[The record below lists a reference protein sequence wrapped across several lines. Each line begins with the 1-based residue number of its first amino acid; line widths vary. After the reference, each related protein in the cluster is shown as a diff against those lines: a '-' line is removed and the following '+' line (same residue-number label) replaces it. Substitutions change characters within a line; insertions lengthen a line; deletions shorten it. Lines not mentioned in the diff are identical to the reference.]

1 MKFDKVLTGRRSIR
15 RWSDTPITHEEIK
28 KVLKAAQL
36 APSWKNSQSARF
48 YVVTQD
54 SLLEQLKENGLPPFN
69 QNNSDKAP
77 CLIVACFEVNK
88 SGLGADGKYAN
99 ECEEGWSYFDL
110 GLAVENMCLEAYN
123 LGLGTLIM
131 GIRNA
136 EAIRTMLHIPENQK
150 ICAVIALGTPNIDP
164 PKPKRLK
171 LKETAVFFE

>member
-1 MKFDKVLTGRRSIR
+1 MKFDKVLEGRRSIR
-15 RWSDTPITHEEIK
+15 RWTDQPIEHDELK
-28 KVLKAAQL
+28 KILKAAQL

-54 SLLEQLKENGLPPFN
+54 TLLAQLKENGLPPFN
-69 QNNSDKAP
+69 QKNAEKAP
-77 CLIVACFEVNK
+77 CLIIACFELGK
-88 SGLGADGKYAN
+88 SGLGADGQFAN

-110 GLAVENMCLEAYN
+110 GLAVENICLEAYQ

-136 EAIRTMLHIPENQK
+136 EAIRTMLHIPESQQ
-150 ICAVIALGTPNIDP
+150 ICAVIALGTPDIDP

-171 LKETAVFFE
+171 LKETTVFFE

>member
-1 MKFDKVLTGRRSIR
+1 MKFDKVLEGRRSIR
-15 RWSDTPITHEEIK
+15 RWTDQPIEHDKLK
-28 KVLKAAQL
+28 KILKAAQL

-54 SLLEQLKENGLPPFN
+54 TLLAQLKENGLPPFN
-69 QNNSDKAP
+69 QKNAEKAP
-77 CLIVACFEVNK
+77 CLIVACFESGK
-88 SGLGADGKYAN
+88 SGLGTDGRFAN

-110 GLAVENMCLEAYN
+110 GLAVENICLEAYQ

-136 EAIRTMLHIPENQK
+136 EAIRTMLHIPESQQ
-150 ICAVIALGTPNIDP
+150 ICAVIALGTPDIDP

-171 LKETAVFFE
+171 LKETTVFFE